1 MRLGMRIPTVGPVLP
16 HVKNAVESDGGR
28 LDYRIPAFRAFS
40 RQLTAGSH
48 LLTLFAAQTYLLGK
62 AHSKP
67 LETEV
72 SR

>member
-1 MRLGMRIPTVGPVLP
+1 MPGMRIPTVGLVLP
-16 HVKNAVESDGGR
+16 HVKNAVESYGG
-28 LDYRIPAFRAFS
+28 YSGHRIPAFRAFS
-40 RQLTAGSH
+40 RPMTAGIH

-62 AHSKP
+62 AHSKL